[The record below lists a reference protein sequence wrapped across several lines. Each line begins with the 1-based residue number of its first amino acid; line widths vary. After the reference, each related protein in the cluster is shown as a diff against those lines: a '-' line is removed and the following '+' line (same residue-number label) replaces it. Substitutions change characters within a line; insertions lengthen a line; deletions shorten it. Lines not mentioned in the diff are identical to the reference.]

1 MKKHFVFLAVLTIFM
16 AGCASTMEMGKGG
29 SMVTGAA
36 GNSGAKGEAKELAK
50 CAAPIATVEVDDPG
64 AAGVEVNGPGGLSY
78 TVVAQQMGLPAD
90 PKPLM
95 RLILAQTGC
104 FTVVDR
110 AVALRAAKRE
120 HELAEAGLTRK
131 KSSLKKGNVVEAQYT
146 LVPQIVFSQNQASGR
161 SIGALVG
168 FLPIPGAGLA
178 GLAAGMVSSNSKEAQ
193 VLLTIVNNDTLVQE
207 GVAEGSAKST
217 DIGIG
222 GFGLGGAGGVL
233 GGAGGRAWNN
243 TAEGKVVAAA
253 LMDAT
258 NKMVPLLR
266 DLNVPQV
273 PVASGGGE
281 KKQQ

>member
-1 MKKHFVFLAVLTIFM
+1 MKKQLAFAAVLTVFL

-36 GNSGAKGEAKELAK
+36 GNSGAQGEAKELTK
-50 CAAPIATVEVDDPG
+50 CAATIATVEVDDPG
-64 AAGVEVNGPGGLSY
+64 AAQVEVKAPGGLSY
-78 TVVAQQMGLPAD
+78 SIVAQQMGLPAD

-131 KSSLKKGNVVEAQYT
+131 KSSVKKGNVVEAQYT
-146 LVPQIVFSQNQASGR
+146 LVPQIVFSQKQASGS
-161 SIGALVG
+161 SIGSLVG
-168 FLPIPGAGLA
+168 FLPIPGASLA
-178 GLAAGMVSSNSKEAQ
+178 GLAAGAVSSKSKEAQ
-193 VLLTIVNNDTLVQE
+193 VLLMLINNDTLVQE

-233 GGAGGRAWNN
+233 GGAGGSAWNN

-258 NKMVPLLR
+258 NKLVPLLR
-266 DLNVPQV
+266 NLNVPQA
-273 PVASGGGE
+273 PVASSEGE